1 MRHNSKK
8 DLPETIRAL
17 PEGAQEIYLEAYNHA
32 WDESEGGPASDG
44 DMARDSV
51 AHRRAWAAMK
61 HEYEQS
67 WETGEWYLKSE
78 GPPQNHKAQSHGIL
92 GTLKEAIFGH

>member
-1 MRHNSKK
+1 
-8 DLPETIRAL
+8 
-17 PEGAQEIYLEAYNHA
+17 
-32 WDESEGGPASDG
+32 
-44 DMARDSV
+44 MARDSV

>member
-1 MRHNSKK
+1 MRHNSKS

-17 PEGAQEIYLEAYNHA
+17 PEGAQEIYLEAYNRA
-32 WDESEGGPASDG
+32 WDESEGDQTG

-61 HEYEQS
+61 REYEQS
-67 WETGEWYLKSE
+67 WDTGEWYLKRE
-78 GPPQNHKAQSHGIL
+78 GPPQSHRAQSHGIL
-92 GTLKEAIFGH
+92 GTLKKAVFGH

>member
-1 MRHNSKK
+1 MRHNSKN
-8 DLPETIRAL
+8 DLPATIRAL
-17 PEGAQEIYLEAYNHA
+17 PEGAQEIYLEAYNRA
-32 WDESEGGPASDG
+32 WDESEGDHTS

-51 AHRRAWAAMK
+51 AHRLAWAAMK

-78 GPPQNHKAQSHGIL
+78 GLLRSHKVQSHGIL
-92 GTLKEAIFGH
+92 GTLKKTVFGH